1 MDHVSV
7 GVQTWGSAILMGRRV
22 ALEPAEFGLCT
33 ESGGMIDVTQG
44 GPRILELGA
53 GTGLLSILCR
63 KLLDQVKE
71 KHGDV
76 PYGTVLATDFLPS
89 VLSNLATCVDLN
101 FPGESSTGLTVLPLD
116 WTLFPALVES
126 RTEDESLRGGF
137 DLVLASDCVY
147 DTTHA
152 DLLRQVAE
160 LVLRPPSGEPG
171 DIGGTMVSLTPKK
184 NQVLTV

>member
-1 MDHVSV
+1 MDHLSV

-22 ALEPAEFGLCT
+22 ALAPHEFGLCS
-33 ESGGMIDVTQG
+33 ESAGLINVAQG

-63 KLLDQVKE
+63 KLMDQIKE
-71 KHGDV
+71 QHGDKS
-76 PYGTVLATDFLPS
+76 YGTILATDFLPS
-89 VLSNLATCVDLN
+89 VLDNLATCINLN
-101 FPGESSTGLTVLPLD
+101 FPGTSSEGLDVLPLD

-126 RTEDESLRGGF
+126 QTEDERLRGGF

-152 DLLRQVAE
+152 DLLRRVAE

-171 DIGGTMVSLTPKK
+171 DVGGTMVS
-184 NQVLTV
+184 